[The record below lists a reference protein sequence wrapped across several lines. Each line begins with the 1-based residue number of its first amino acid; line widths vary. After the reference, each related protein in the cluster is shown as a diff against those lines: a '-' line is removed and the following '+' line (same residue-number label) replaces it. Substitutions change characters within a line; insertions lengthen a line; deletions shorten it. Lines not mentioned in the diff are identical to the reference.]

1 MDRQARVIKGDL
13 QRAAVKQCYIDPRDV
28 FHFKRESVSV
38 RAEVQAT
45 IRNRNGPVKSGGRNG
60 RLKIGDGIR
69 GDSPVERTN
78 GDDRNMGSGSVCLGD
93 RTESEAISV

>member
-1 MDRQARVIKGDL
+1 MIKGDL
-13 QRAAVKQCYIDPRDV
+13 QQAAVKQCYIDHRDV

-60 RLKIGDGIR
+60 RLKIVDVIR